1 MAAEAG
7 LDRDT
12 WYRRRT
18 RLAYV
23 SVLQSRYI
31 RRLIADLGFNQPVR
45 LIISNDWFSQD
56 ETDYTLRL
64 SNKGTI
70 LAPDVNIPTDKALV
84 PVFQTM

>member
-7 LDRDT
+7 FDT
-12 WYRRRT
+12 HSWYRQRA

-23 SVLQSRYI
+23 AVLQSRYI

-45 LIISNDWFSQD
+45 LIVSNDWFSQD
-56 ETDYTLRL
+56 ETDYRLRL
-64 SNKGTI
+64 SDKGTI